1 MVFVFENTKQ
11 IPLELIPGSWRH
23 LSTPR
28 ATCAFDFEPLH
39 EATAPVEGLIH
50 SQAGFPRQEARAG
63 QSRGQ
68 SQASHPHS
76 YPTQVPDLGR
86 DSLVLPSQEEEFLKW
101 KPLQTL
107 SPVGRSQSS
116 PLSQQDRAMKCKQ
129 SHGLMRRVNHL
140 AKRSTSLPLTLHS
153 ETWFL
158 EVRGAADLP
167 PPSSSCLHP
176 SPEDLW
182 LSHARVAFHQLF

>member
-28 ATCAFDFEPLH
+28 ATCAFYFEPLH
-39 EATAPVEGLIH
+39 EATAQAEGLIH
-50 SQAGFPRQEARAG
+50 SQEGFPRQEARAG

-68 SQASHPHS
+68 SQASPPHS

-86 DSLVLPSQEEEFLKW
+86 DSQVLPSPEEEFLKW

-116 PLSQQDRAMKCKQ
+116 VLSQQDRAVQCKQ
-129 SHGLMRRVNHL
+129 SHGLLRRVSHL
-140 AKRSTSLPLTLHS
+140 AKRSSSLPLTLHPR
-153 ETWFL
+153 
-158 EVRGAADLP
+158 RG
-167 PPSSSCLHP
+167 S
-176 SPEDLW
+176 
-182 LSHARVAFHQLF
+182 